1 MTKNKIIIILTTL
14 TFLFFCGCSSNVKDK
29 VKNSVNSQQLAE
41 KNAKKQKKVKKV
53 PEVKK
58 PEIYKVG
65 SKGSKVKDI
74 QDKLISYGYSV
85 TDDGK
90 FGVATDWAVRD
101 FQYRHNLDMDGSVS
115 DNTMKF
121 LNESPTSE
129 TMCNSNLKPV
139 QSADVQ
145 AFKASGESIANS
157 NNLDSYTKYLII
169 ASLKDQRVYVFNG
182 SNKNWTLINTF
193 QCTSGA
199 SETPTITG
207 HFFVQGKG
215 AAFKTSNDIIC
226 KYYTQIQGNYLF
238 HSILF
243 DRNGNVVDGT
253 LGASLSHG
261 CIRLAVENAKYIYEN
276 IPMGTSIWI
285 Y

>member
-1 MTKNKIIIILTTL
+1 MTKSRIIIILTSL
-14 TFLFFCGCSSNVKDK
+14 TFLFFCGCSSSTKNK
-29 VKNSVNSQQLAE
+29 VKNSVNSQQLTA
-41 KNAKKQKKVKKV
+41 KNDKKQNKVKKP
-53 PEVKK
+53 PEVEK
-58 PEIYKVG
+58 PQVYKVG
-65 SKGSKVKDI
+65 SKGDKVKDI
-74 QDKLISYGYSV
+74 QDKLITYGYPV

-101 FQYRHNLDMDGSVS
+101 FQYRHNLNMDGSVS
-115 DNTMKF
+115 DNTFKF
-121 LNESPTSE
+121 LNQKPTTD
-129 TMCNSNLKPV
+129 TMCNSNLNPV
-139 QSADVQ
+139 QNPDVQ
-145 AFKASGESIANS
+145 AKKAYAENIANS

-169 ASLKDQRVYVFNG
+169 ASLKEQRVYIFNG

-199 SETPTITG
+199 AATPTITG

-215 AAFKTSNDIIC
+215 RAFKSGNDIIC

-243 DRNGNVVDGT
+243 DKNGNVVDGT

-261 CIRLAVENAKYIYEN
+261 CMRLAVENAKYIYDN